1 MGRCARFTTR
11 EQDSPACQTTATGV
25 CAGFRG
31 PGGDLESGQAST
43 LLSFYLRQAVV
54 KGKSLGN
61 GGGVGEA
68 GGVRRTRFFCSFL
81 DFFVSFLLCG
91 DPR

>member
-1 MGRCARFTTR
+1 
-11 EQDSPACQTTATGV
+11 
-25 CAGFRG
+25 
-31 PGGDLESGQAST
+31 
-43 LLSFYLRQAVV
+43 V
-54 KGKSLGN
+54 KGKSLDN

-68 GGVRRTRFFCSFL
+68 GGVRRTGFFCGFL